1 MSINKNHRKVVT
13 REKRGWKEHEEGKG
27 DRSEQSDP
35 KYNLRAEPSGFA
47 TDHMSGGWSVE
58 DDSRYFSPR
67 N

>member
-1 MSINKNHRKVVT
+1 MWL
-13 REKRGWKEHEEGKG
+13 ELRGGCV
-27 DRSEQSDP
+27 DRGEQSDP

>member
-1 MSINKNHRKVVT
+1 MRL
-13 REKRGWKEHEEGKG
+13 ELRGGCVDHG
-27 DRSEQSDP
+27 EQSDP

-47 TDHMSGGWSVE
+47 TDHMSGGWSIE